1 MRPHGDSLGFRS
13 PGVIVGAE
21 WTAGWAAA
29 GTGDGSDQ
37 RRPSAARTT
46 SSSWRRSR
54 QSPAWPCTGIRAE
67 RQAAGEQAPA
77 DETAAI
83 HSSQEAR
90 QTPRETMTN
99 PARHAAAA
107 FLATAAA
114 CVPSQSAMFGPVQS
128 EANRRIGLDVAWHA
142 SPTDARV
149 PAAVLA
155 LLERPLDRDAAVRIA
170 IANNRRLQASY
181 DELGLAAADV
191 ADATVLRPL
200 EVDLN
205 RKYTVSGPGS
215 ETEIEATQDILDLL
229 QLAQRRS
236 IASSAVRAARARA
249 VSATVELV
257 ASVEAG
263 YYGMVAAEQ
272 ERELR
277 QTAFDA
283 ASASAEVV
291 ERQHAAGSATDL
303 ALARERD
310 LREQAR
316 LDLARAELLTET
328 RREEMNQLLGLYGE
342 STRWSIAGRLPDLP
356 ARPPALDSLERDAV
370 ASSLELAALRAE
382 AESASGE
389 VSLARVRT
397 ILPELG
403 VGVAA
408 ARRDDG
414 EWEAGPAIS
423 IGLPL
428 FNWQQGP
435 RARAHA
441 RLRRAQNLLAATGIE
456 LRAQARAARQRA
468 LEAHAEARH
477 LQSVVL
483 PLRQR
488 VVDETLLQYNAM
500 NASLFELL
508 AARRDLVDAGRQYI
522 DALRRYWET
531 AARVAALQRGAMIGS
546 PREADDRPSGT
557 SQSDREH

>member
-1 MRPHGDSLGFRS
+1 M
-13 PGVIVGAE
+13 
-21 WTAGWAAA
+21 T
-29 GTGDGSDQ
+29 
-37 RRPSAARTT
+37 
-46 SSSWRRSR
+46 
-54 QSPAWPCTGIRAE
+54 SPARY
-67 RQAAGEQAPA
+67 
-77 DETAAI
+77 
-83 HSSQEAR
+83 
-90 QTPRETMTN
+90 
-99 PARHAAAA
+99 AAAA

-114 CVPSQSAMFGPVQS
+114 CAPSRTTMFGPVQS
-128 EANRRIGLDVAWHA
+128 EASRRIGIEVAWHA
-142 SPTDARV
+142 SSTDARV

-155 LLERPLDRDAAVRIA
+155 LLQRPLDRDAAVRIA
-170 IANNRRLQASY
+170 IANNRRLQAAY

-200 EVDLN
+200 EVDLS
-205 RKYTVSGPGS
+205 RKYAVSGPGS

-229 QLAQRRS
+229 QLPQRRS
-236 IASSAVRAARARA
+236 IAGAGVRAARARSI
-249 VSATVELV
+249 SATVELV
-257 ASVEAG
+257 ALVEAG

-277 QTAFDA
+277 QTAFNA
-283 ASASAEVV
+283 ASASAEVL
-291 ERQHAAGSATDL
+291 ERQHAAGGATDL

-328 RREEMNQLLGLYGE
+328 RREELNELLGLHGE
-342 STRWSIAGRLPDLP
+342 STRWSVAGRLPDLP
-356 ARPPALDSLERDAV
+356 ATPPALDSLERDAV

-382 AESASGE
+382 AEAGAGQ

-403 VGVAA
+403 VGLAA
-408 ARRDDG
+408 TRRDDG
-414 EWEAGPAIS
+414 EWEAGPALS

-441 RLRRAQNLLAATGIE
+441 RLRRAQNLLAATAVE

-477 LQSVVL
+477 LHSVVL

-488 VVDETLLQYNAM
+488 VLDETLLQYNAM

-508 AARRDLVDAGRQYI
+508 QARRDLVEAGRQYI
-522 DALRRYWET
+522 EALRRYWET
-531 AARVAALQRGAMIGS
+531 AARVAALRRGAMPGAL
-546 PREADDRPSGT
+546 RDAEEGMPSGA
-557 SQSDREH
+557 SQSDGDH